1 METIRARV
9 KHIPGEGGDFDV
21 FTIDGY
27 NVMATL
33 CTTESGH
40 TEFTL
45 FKVVRTN
52 IETIKA
58 ACDEWLLQ
66 GDE

>member
-1 METIRARV
+1 MEPIRASV
-9 KHIPGEGGDFDV
+9 KHIPSVGGDFDV

-33 CTTESGH
+33 CTTEHGH

-52 IETIKA
+52 IETLRD
-58 ACDEWLLQ
+58 ACDEWLLK
-66 GDE
+66 GER